1 MVLPR
6 VAVELDEGLARL
18 IGESFQEV
26 ASFSSLDTVCVELRT
41 LVGSFKVVISTS
53 TLTASRKQDSGESNT

>member
-26 ASFSSLDTVCVELRT
+26 ASFSSQDTVCVELRT
-41 LVGSFKVVISTS
+41 LVGSFKVAISTS